1 MLLGTPQQV
10 YEEGGKKFLT
20 YSFSRTVPAEQGST
34 GNTKSCQTP
43 LKLRKVS
50 LSDQPGKVTPA
61 KDSPAKTGSPSRL
74 RAVLFMGA
82 QHERGLGGKSPQGV
96 LTIAY
101 FERLGVPRLS

>member
-1 MLLGTPQQV
+1 MRKEEKNSLLIL
-10 YEEGGKKFLT
+10 FLER
-20 YSFSRTVPAEQGST
+20 FRLSREVSEIPSHA
-34 GNTKSCQTP
+34 KLP

-74 RAVLFMGA
+74 RAVFFMGA